1 MDLIRSVAHDVQP
14 AEALKLILTN
24 ARLSLAAF
32 GVAVSCL
39 PSSTATANA
48 VQALA
53 AAALA
58 LDAQVVEQRPLG
70 GLRWTPPKPD
80 CN

>member
-1 MDLIRSVAHDVQP
+1 MDLIRSVAHDVG
-14 AEALKLILTN
+14 ADEALRLVMLN

-32 GVAVSCL
+32 GVAVGCL

-58 LDAQVVEQRPLG
+58 LDAQAVEQRPLG